1 MNRLSQ
7 ATFHERPDNRID
19 NRTNPNERKRD
30 IDLRRR
36 LWARRAFCAI
46 SRLRPHA
53 TKRGQNKEGA
63 TPDKGLASRPYEEG
77 IRRLCRSGRTPAWA
91 SRFCGA
97 TSYLGTARMQ
107 TCGGYSIP
115 HFRVYSVYSTKSDPL
130 KPAASSFGRMSSALI
145 VAVSMNTPSLR
156 GEISQSS

>member
-7 ATFHERPDNRID
+7 ATIRERPDNRTE
-19 NRTNPNERKRD
+19 NRTNSNERERG
-30 IDLRRR
+30 IDLSRCP
-36 LWARRAFCAI
+36 WAKCAFYAI
-46 SRLRPHA
+46 SLFRLQT
-53 TKRGQNKEGA
+53 TKKGQNKEGA
-63 TPDKGLASRPYEEG
+63 TPDKGLTSRPYEEG

-91 SRFCGA
+91 SRFAELLAIWGA
-97 TSYLGTARMQ
+97 TLPQPCRT
-107 TCGGYSIP
+107 YSIP

-130 KPAASSFGRMSSALI
+130 KPAVSSFGRMSSALI